1 MALTER
7 VVARRI
13 SRRNDTMPDKVKQE
27 KRDVHEAKQDLRDDK
42 KHGSNK
48 DVRESKEDLQDEKQ
62 DLKKAKR
69 NN

>member
-1 MALTER
+1 M
-7 VVARRI
+7 
-13 SRRNDTMPDKVKQE
+13 SKNVKQE
-27 KRDVHEAKQDLRDDK
+27 KRDVREAKQDLKDDQ

-48 DVRESKEDLQDEKQ
+48 DVRESKDDLQDERQ